1 MAHPNEESLDRL
13 KKMLAIMETG
23 EPDARQVQAL
33 RSQITRLEKEA
44 ITKDTAQQRFRNE
57 LAEENIK

>member
-57 LAEENIK
+57 LAEEI